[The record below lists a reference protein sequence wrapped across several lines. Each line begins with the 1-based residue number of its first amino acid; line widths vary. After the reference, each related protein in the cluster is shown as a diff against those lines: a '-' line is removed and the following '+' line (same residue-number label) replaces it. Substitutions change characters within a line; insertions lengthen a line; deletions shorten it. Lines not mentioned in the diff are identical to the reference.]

1 MFDWSGV
8 YFQHVIQVPQSLVGL
23 GYAAFMAMMAGG
35 RFLGDW
41 FINRL
46 GNRRVLRFSG
56 LLITSGLL
64 LAVLVP
70 VLWTATIGFMLV
82 GLGVSSVVPVVYST
96 AGKSERLAP
105 SVALATVSSIGFIG
119 FLIGPP
125 IIGFIADLFS
135 LRWSFTIIALLGL
148 GTTWFSGIVKISK

>member
-1 MFDWSGV
+1 
-8 YFQHVIQVPQSLVGL
+8 
-23 GYAAFMAMMAGG
+23 
-35 RFLGDW
+35 
-41 FINRL
+41 
-46 GNRRVLRFSG
+46 

-70 VLWTATIGFMLV
+70 VLWTAIIGFMLV

-135 LRWSFTIIALLGL
+135 LRWSFTLIALLGL